1 MIYEILDENGAVTN
15 VVTADAQFMQATFA
29 PHSYRPRADAPPPP
43 PPVTPTV
50 RTLPAGAFRLRFN
63 FAERTRVELASI
75 INPAAPAAQQQMQA
89 TVKTFYA
96 DLTSQRVI
104 DLSSPGVLRGCQ
116 LLDGLGVLDA
126 DWRARIIDADPKP
139 EELQFPG

>member
-1 MIYEILDENGAVTN
+1 MKYEILDGQTVINTIEADPSFLIAAYPDGNYREVTE
-15 VVTADAQFMQATFA
+15 QE
-29 PHSYRPRADAPPPP
+29 PP
-43 PPVTPTV
+43 PPVAPTV

-89 TVKTFYA
+89 AVKTFYA